1 MRVDPLARLRRME
14 ADRLDFAPAILR
26 LQEAPPSP
34 LPRVVLACL
43 LALLLA
49 AIGWSAFGRLD
60 IIAVASGR
68 IVPQSYLQ
76 IVQPAEAGIVK
87 ELLVR
92 EGDVVEAGQLLARMD
107 ARLSEADRQ
116 ALLGDIAH
124 RGLQL
129 RRIDA
134 ELSGEPLAARP
145 GDPPALFAQVDAQYR
160 ARRQAHLDQLA
171 TERALVAKAEQ
182 DLRAARE
189 IEAKLRRQLP
199 IYHEQEE
206 AFARLAREGY
216 AGRLLYLEK
225 QRDRIEKEQ
234 DLRAQVFA
242 IESLG
247 ATIEQGRKR
256 IAQLQSSYRQALQN
270 ERVETEALYARLQ
283 QDWNRHAAR
292 HELLELRAPQDGTV
306 KDIATHTPGSVLQP
320 GSVLMTLVPINDPM
334 QAEVWVMNDDAGFVT
349 PGRPAR
355 IKVATYP
362 FQKFGMLDG
371 TLSRVSPDAGDG
383 REARSERR
391 GAASDSGPP
400 GAPGYRALV
409 SLHKPFLEVDGKRFP
424 LQPGMQVTA
433 EINLGTRTVLE
444 YVLSPVRRTLHD
456 AARER

>member
-1 MRVDPLARLRRME
+1 MNALARLRRME

-43 LALLLA
+43 LALLATALA
-49 AIGWSAFGRLD
+49 WSAFGRLD
-60 IIAVASGR
+60 IIAVATGR

-87 ELLVR
+87 DLLVR

-116 ALLGDIAH
+116 ALLGEIAL
-124 RGLQL
+124 RRLQL

-134 ELSGEPLAARP
+134 ELSGEALAARP

-182 DLRAARE
+182 DMRAARE
-189 IEAKLRRQLP
+189 IEAKLRKQLP
-199 IYHEQEE
+199 IYREQEE
-206 AFARLAREGY
+206 AFGRLTREGY
-216 AGRLLYLEK
+216 AGRMLYLEK

-234 DLRAQVFA
+234 DLRAQEFA

-256 IAQLQSSYRQALQN
+256 IAQIESSYRQALQN
-270 ERVETEALYARLQ
+270 ERVETEASYARLQ

-292 HELLELRAPQDGTV
+292 HELLELRAPQDGIV
-306 KDIATHTPGSVLQP
+306 KEIATHTLGSVLQP

-334 QAEVWVMNDDAGFVT
+334 QAEVWVANDDAGFVT

-362 FQKFGMLDG
+362 FQQYGMLDG
-371 TLSRVSPDAGDG
+371 TLTRMSPDAGDG

-391 GAASDSGPP
+391 GAAPDP
-400 GAPGYRALV
+400 APAAAGYRALV
-409 SLHKPFLEVDGKRFP
+409 SLHSPFLEVDGRRYP
-424 LQPGMQVTA
+424 LQPGMHVTA
-433 EINLGTRTVLE
+433 EIYLGTRTVLE
-444 YVLSPVRRTLHD
+444 YVLSPVRRTLHE